1 MKRGPRIAVVIVV
14 AIAAVIAGQWYFAI
28 SREAPPAA
36 GEGTAAPSTPAAPPP
51 APAPQPAAAQAPAAS
66 SDGDGLRRVPI
77 PPVDTRAPA
86 WISLAQSRESGDDR
100 APPIEHSAHA
110 EHPDASL
117 LADHDAYAA
126 YQLAQKER
134 LAAAYVQAA
143 TPEVAKLQADLER
156 GREAGIPPD
165 QLAHVAEK
173 IRRIEQ
179 QRKAADAML
188 SKSKEQ

>member
-14 AIAAVIAGQWYFAI
+14 VIAAVIAGQWYFAI
-28 SREAPPAA
+28 SREAPPDP
-36 GEGTAAPSTPAAPPP
+36 GTGAVAPETSATP
-51 APAPQPAAAQAPAAS
+51 APAPQPVASPAPAAAA

-86 WISLAQSRESGDDR
+86 WISMAQSRESGDDR
-100 APPIEHSAHA
+100 APPLERSAPA
-110 EHPDASL
+110 EHPDAAL

-126 YQLAQKER
+126 YQLAQNQR

-143 TPEVAKLQADLER
+143 KPELANLHADMER
-156 GREAGIPPD
+156 GREAGIPPE

-173 IRRIEQ
+173 IRRIEL

-188 SKSKEQ
+188 AKSKEP